1 MEDHTVVRALCREH
15 VADRRPNNSHSRT
28 FGPIPGEYLV
38 STPPPTLAF
47 RGESDRYIPAQIPT
61 SAMTQLLKMFGVDLS
76 DHYAV
81 YNDSVDLDNVRSSN
95 GRYSSVRQDPATAIT
110 VDKSLYIRTACLV
123 ALGFSY
129 VVALAFIATS
139 IYLHVLDADVG
150 FPGSVPDL
158 STEGGRAGPSAWCVV
173 TTISPWGRRILDF
186 VLSAVITIC
195 TEGMGYT
202 HSITLRW
209 ALSREGRLRYS
220 SSLRLI
226 SSARRSWPNS
236 WWANTLS
243 TVALVLSYAGASQT
257 LVPYTSDHLSDDG
270 NLLHGALVNG
280 PALLLL
286 GLGLLVQALLSTA
299 CLIKDS
305 ARIPTWSSNVLTIT
319 LACLLEQDR
328 TFRRQEGRCL
338 QSAFDTVRASGEE
351 PFRPRLR
358 QPSVRSTDSA
368 VRHVTRFV
376 WLLTAATFAWAI
388 TVAVLIAVLPKQA
401 ANVSGYFPNLNL
413 ELPIVASLFAT
424 LVIVAVFQTF
434 ATMGL
439 HSVELLVNRSRDEQ
453 CWRHASTTAR
463 GTGTL
468 GKDQIGSKKAYNSI
482 KAAFTSWQSL
492 SLYFLKPLV
501 HWLFGSSLST
511 SNFAGRSAAYMD
523 NHFIFALG
531 VANLILAILATLLS
545 RHQPN
550 GVIPSAWGHIQTL
563 TNLVDDWGDGTVG
576 KLYWGDKGLN
586 QDGTRH
592 AGTASDAP
600 LPDTVPNA
608 LYR

>member
-1 MEDHTVVRALCREH
+1 MAR
-15 VADRRPNNSHSRT
+15 
-28 FGPIPGEYLV
+28 
-38 STPPPTLAF
+38 
-47 RGESDRYIPAQIPT
+47 
-61 SAMTQLLKMFGVDLS
+61 LLKTLGLDLS

-81 YNDSVDLDNVRSSN
+81 YNDSAESENVRSSK
-95 GRYSSVRQDPATAIT
+95 GPYSSVRQDPAAVIT
-110 VDKSLYIRTACLV
+110 IDKSLYIRTACLV

-129 VVALAFIATS
+129 AVALASIAAS
-139 IYLHVLDADVG
+139 IYLYVLESDLG
-150 FPGSVPDL
+150 IPGSTPDVI
-158 STEGGRAGPSAWCVV
+158 TEARRGRPRPWCVV
-173 TTISPWGRRILDF
+173 TNISPWGRSILDF

-195 TEGMGYT
+195 TEGMGYI
-202 HSITLRW
+202 HSVTLRW
-209 ALSREGRLRYS
+209 ALLREGRLQYS

-236 WWANTLS
+236 RWANTLS
-243 TVALVLSYAGASQT
+243 SVALVFSYAGASQT
-257 LVPYTSDHLSDDG
+257 LVPYTTLRYSTNDVP
-270 NLLHGALVNG
+270 LHGALANG

-299 CLIKDS
+299 CLLKDS

-338 QSAFDTVRASGEE
+338 QSAFDTVRASGEA
-351 PFRPRLR
+351 PFEPRLR
-358 QPSVRSTDSA
+358 QPSVRSSDSA
-368 VRHVTRFV
+368 VRHITRFV
-376 WLLTAATFAWAI
+376 WFLTAATFAWAI

-401 ANVSGYFPNLNL
+401 ANVNGYFPNLNL
-413 ELPIVASLFAT
+413 EVPIAASLFLT

-453 CWRHASTTAR
+453 CWRHASTTVR
-463 GTGTL
+463 RTGTL
-468 GKDQIGSKKAYNSI
+468 RKDQIGSKKAYNSI
-482 KAAFTSWQSL
+482 TAAFTSWQSL
-492 SLYFLKPLV
+492 GLYFLKPLV

-511 SNFAGRSAAYMD
+511 SNTAGTSAAYMN

-531 VANLILAILATLLS
+531 VAILILATFATLLS
-545 RHQPN
+545 RHRPS
-550 GVIPSAWGHIQTL
+550 GVIPSTWGHIQTL
-563 TNLVDDWGDGTVG
+563 ANLVDDWGDGTAG

-586 QDGTRH
+586 EDGTRH

-600 LPDTVPNA
+600 LPVILPNG